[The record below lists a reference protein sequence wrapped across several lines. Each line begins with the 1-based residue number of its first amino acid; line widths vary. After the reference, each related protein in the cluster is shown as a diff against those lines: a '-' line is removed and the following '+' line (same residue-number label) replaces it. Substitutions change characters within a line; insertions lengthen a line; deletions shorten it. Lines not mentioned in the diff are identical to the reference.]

1 MSQILNP
8 FFVVVTLTNLFLRNN
23 PTITILESTYNVI
36 KYLYSTSREVFNSQ
50 KTFSCMPQP
59 AKVRAYGFKKLATT
73 CTSYKLRHSHIN
85 GTVLQFTCAVFNILG
100 VRDDFACSK
109 YI

>member
-1 MSQILNP
+1 
-8 FFVVVTLTNLFLRNN
+8 
-23 PTITILESTYNVI
+23 
-36 KYLYSTSREVFNSQ
+36 
-50 KTFSCMPQP
+50 MPQP

-73 CTSYKLRHSHIN
+73 CTLYKLRHSHIN
-85 GTVLQFTCAVFNILG
+85 GTVLQFTCVVFNILG